1 MSVFKR
7 ITPVLLAL
15 LLLLQAPMLFA
26 SAPTDAGIVDAV
38 GHEQAVVHGD
48 DAHAT
53 DDGHHASNSLS
64 HEKLMDLFWRF
75 VTFVVLICILV
86 KFGAKP
92 IGNALSSRREQVK
105 TEIEDLEV
113 RRAEAEQEYRD
124 FEAKLASVEKDIDS
138 IVEKAVAQAE
148 IEKAKILEKAEQSA
162 ADIKRAAEQAIQNEV
177 VKAKRSLQ
185 NDVADQ
191 AAVMAEGL
199 IKENLTDD
207 DQVKIVEN
215 YLAKV
220 GAV

>member
-1 MSVFKR
+1 MGVFKR

-15 LLLLQAPMLFA
+15 VLLLQAPLLFA

-38 GHEQAVVHGD
+38 GHEQAVVHGEAAD
-48 DAHAT
+48 SHGG
-53 DDGHHASNSLS
+53 DGHASNSLS
-64 HEKLMDLFWRF
+64 KEKLMDLFWRF
-75 VTFVVLICILV
+75 VTFVFLISILV

-113 RRAEAEQEYRD
+113 KRAESEQQYRD

-162 ADIKRAAEQAIQNEV
+162 ADIKRAAEQAIQNEI
-177 VKAKRSLQ
+177 VKAKRTLQ

>member
-1 MSVFKR
+1 MSIVKR
-7 ITPVLLAL
+7 ITPILLVFL
-15 LLLLQAPMLFA
+15 LFVQVPMLLA
-26 SAPTDAGIVDAV
+26 SAPTDAGVVKAV
-38 GHEQAVVHGD
+38 SHEQAVVHGD
-48 DAHAT
+48 ANAVDAHA
-53 DDGHHASNSLS
+53 ASNSLS
-64 HEKLMDLFWRF
+64 KEKLMDLFWR
-75 VTFVVLICILV
+75 VVNFAALMIILV
-86 KFGAKP
+86 KYGAKP
-92 IGNALSSRREQVK
+92 IGNALSSRRENVK

-113 RRAEAEQEYRD
+113 KRTASEQEYRD
-124 FEAKLASVEKDIDS
+124 FEAKLASVEKDIDT

-162 ADIKRAAEQAIQNEV
+162 ADIKRTAEQAIQNEIV
-177 VKAKRSLQ
+177 RAKRSLQ

-199 IKENLTDD
+199 ITKNLTDD